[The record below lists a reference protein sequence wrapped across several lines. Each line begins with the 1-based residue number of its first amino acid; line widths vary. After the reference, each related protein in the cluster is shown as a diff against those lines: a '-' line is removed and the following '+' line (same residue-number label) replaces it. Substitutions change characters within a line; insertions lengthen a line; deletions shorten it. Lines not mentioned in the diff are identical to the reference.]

1 MPPRAAGPGRA
12 TSKRAHRPVA
22 KPAFTLLES
31 KLQPPVAR
39 PGIVPRTELVERLL
53 AASDVPVVSVVAP
66 AGYGKT
72 TLLAQWAAR
81 KGSRT
86 AWVSAD
92 SGDNDPA
99 VLLTY
104 VAVAL
109 DRIEPIDPGVFRVL
123 ASAGARVTG
132 ITRLVSAIGA
142 MTQPVVLVLDHAE
155 VLTNPE
161 CRDAIAD
168 LARHLPVGSQLA
180 VASREELSIP
190 SARLRVERR
199 LLEIRVDDLAMS
211 EQDAPSLLE
220 GAGVELDDVALRE
233 LVDRTEGWPAGLYL
247 AALALKAG
255 ARPLEARYSLS
266 GGDRF
271 IGDYLQSELLDHL
284 SSREVAF
291 LTRTSVL
298 DRLCGSLCD
307 ATIDADGSGLL
318 LEQLESRNLLVVPL
332 DRHRQWYRYHHLFRD
347 LLHAELLR
355 REPDL
360 VGDLHTRA
368 AAWCEANNEPETAID
383 HAQAAGDADLV
394 ARLVLDLA
402 QPVWASGRVDTV
414 LRWMEW
420 LEAEGKVERYPD
432 IAVHGALTYALLGR
446 PSEAER
452 WVAVAERGT
461 ATGILADGSTM
472 ESLLS
477 YLHALLGRNGVDQM
491 RRDAQQ
497 QLERAQPFQPLSR
510 DDAAHRR
517 SHVSPG
523 GRRRAGRS
531 DTRPRL
537 RRSDSRRRPAVRGGR
552 PRRAGHH
559 RDRARRLA

>member
-1 MPPRAAGPGRA
+1 M
-12 TSKRAHRPVA
+12 
-22 KPAFTLLES
+22 
-31 KLQPPVAR
+31 
-39 PGIVPRTELVERLL
+39 
-53 AASDVPVVSVVAP
+53 
-66 AGYGKT
+66 
-72 TLLAQWAAR
+72 
-81 KGSRT
+81 
-86 AWVSAD
+86 
-92 SGDNDPA
+92 
-99 VLLTY
+99 
-104 VAVAL
+104 
-109 DRIEPIDPGVFRVL
+109 
-123 ASAGARVTG
+123 
-132 ITRLVSAIGA
+132 
-142 MTQPVVLVLDHAE
+142 
-155 VLTNPE
+155 
-161 CRDAIAD
+161 
-168 LARHLPVGSQLA
+168 
-180 VASREELSIP
+180 
-190 SARLRVERR
+190 
-199 LLEIRVDDLAMS
+199 
-211 EQDAPSLLE
+211 
-220 GAGVELDDVALRE
+220 
-233 LVDRTEGWPAGLYL
+233 
-247 AALALKAG
+247 
-255 ARPLEARYSLS
+255 
-266 GGDRF
+266 
-271 IGDYLQSELLDHL
+271 
-284 SSREVAF
+284 AF

-360 VGDLHTRA
+360 VGDLHARA

-383 HAQAAGDADLV
+383 HARAAGDADLV

-461 ATGILADGSTM
+461 GDRHPCRRQHDG
-472 ESLLS
+472 EP
-477 YLHALLGRNGVDQM
+477 AGVSPRPARPQ
-491 RRDAQQ
+491 RRRPDAARRAAE
-497 QLERAQPFQPLSR
+497 LERAQPFQPLSR

-552 PRRAGHH
+552 PRRAGHR